1 VIALGLLASV
11 WLLNP
16 YPTGASCS
24 TPDGYAAIQA
34 HAHTNSLLAALAV
47 SCAAIGA
54 AVCIAGAVKAAGHR
68 MEFVLGVVPF
78 VGVAFFSLV
87 LLIAS
92 GLYCQN

>member
-1 VIALGLLASV
+1 MIALGSLASV

-16 YPTGASCS
+16 YPTGATCS
-24 TPDGYAAIQA
+24 TPGGYAAIQA
-34 HAHTNSLLAALAV
+34 HAHTNSLLAVLAL
-47 SCAAIGA
+47 SCAATGA
-54 AVCIAGAVKAAGHR
+54 AVCIAGAGKATGHR
-68 MEFVLGVVPF
+68 MEFVLGIVPF